1 MTIRKR
7 GLDAPINEKP
17 EDFYQHALT
26 HEEEEVC
33 RNIMMFGPEY
43 LRSTRKWNAVKVK
56 SFLERAEIKREIE
69 TLRRQYED
77 RSGIQERTQFFAQ
90 VKVNS
95 MVPAALNIMA
105 RALRG
110 EYKDPTD
117 GHTVPAPTP
126 QQVSAAQ
133 DILGRANIQGGKY
146 AGNDAVPS
154 IDARSIQIAIGGSTD
169 THSLDSKGRE
179 KVRNILSNVMNR
191 TRAIASSERRREV
204 RSEPVDQPEQDE
216 D

>member
-1 MTIRKR
+1 MSIRKR
-7 GLDAPINEKP
+7 GFDAPINEKP

-33 RNIMMFGPEY
+33 RNVMMFGPEY

-95 MVPAALNIMA
+95 MVPAALNVMA

-117 GHTVPAPTP
+117 GHLVPAPTP

-133 DILGRANIQGGKY
+133 DILDRANIQGSKY
-146 AGNDAVPS
+146 AGNDSVPS
-154 IDARSIQIAIGGSTD
+154 IDARSVQIAIGGAVDS
-169 THSLDSKGRE
+169 HSLDSKSRE
-179 KVRNILSNVMNR
+179 KVRNILSSVMNR
-191 TRAIASSERRREV
+191 SRALASSERRREV
-204 RSEPVDQPEQDE
+204 RSETVAQSDE
-216 D
+216 DDE